1 MQCWVN
7 VREVVNKHQIFRKWR
22 FFIRVQCYGAAPKR
36 GFNSMLPNTKDL
48 PRSSLCSFHVPL
60 HSNTSIVLPYFFLSL
75 LAYWTAL
82 LCYDLKNSTYSRTW
96 KLVPAHEPKLVEDLC
111 FVELCLLKKKSA
123 STKNLDKKTMDF
135 CKIVI
140 SNTHEDEI
148 EECMQVFRPFNVF
161 NLLSVFLFVFFKIL
175 YHFKT
180 MLLWI
185 LINRTCKN
193 IENSTICKNIQTNKS
208 YNNDSW
214 TFNLKGKIIT

>member
-1 MQCWVN
+1 MEQPP
-7 VREVVNKHQIFRKWR
+7 KGALT
-22 FFIRVQCYGAAPKR
+22 QCYLTLR
-36 GFNSMLPNTKDL
+36 IYL
-48 PRSSLCSFHVPL
+48 VP
-60 HSNTSIVLPYFFLSL
+60 HYVPFTFPSIQIH
-75 LAYWTAL
+75 L
-82 LCYDLKNSTYSRTW
+82 LCFPIFSFLCLLIGPLFCAMICSRTW
-96 KLVPAHEPKLVEDLC
+96 KLVPAQEQKLVENLC

-135 CKIVI
+135 CKIVV

-148 EECMQVFRPFNVF
+148 EECMQVFRPFNAF

-193 IENSTICKNIQTNKS
+193 IDNSTICKNIQTNKS

-214 TFNLKGKIIT
+214 TFNLKEKIIT